1 MPFDF
6 YTWALALASV
16 AGVSIALIVIDKI
29 DSMWSQKPTKKSI
42 FISKCSSLNSL
53 FCLLNTFTNV
63 CLSGI
68 AFSLGA
74 VIDEA
79 QEIFVKKRTHNI
91 IENSGSK
98 AKILIILIWI
108 LCGYLLT
115 LSYESVLRAM
125 LMKTY
130 YEKKIDSIDDMLADD
145 REFVIYG
152 ESAIRQMMASDPRP
166 KVRDLSRRTTGYGA
180 DTSQEKHGYEWIYRG
195 YVLV

>member
-1 MPFDF
+1 M
-6 YTWALALASV
+6 
-16 AGVSIALIVIDKI
+16 
-29 DSMWSQKPTKKSI
+29 
-42 FISKCSSLNSL
+42 
-53 FCLLNTFTNV
+53 
-63 CLSGI
+63 
-68 AFSLGA
+68 
-74 VIDEA
+74 
-79 QEIFVKKRTHNI
+79 
-91 IENSGSK
+91 
-98 AKILIILIWI
+98 IILIWI